1 MRLSQLLHL
10 FFPEVI
16 EIPATSGN
24 RGGDAALATGSDLRT
39 GYSLLKLVSSGLQ
52 RSHNLFVIDSEQD
65 RNHDDDDGANIVP

>member
-1 MRLSQLLHL
+1 M
-10 FFPEVI
+10 
-16 EIPATSGN
+16 
-24 RGGDAALATGSDLRT
+24 TGSDLRT

>member
-24 RGGDAALATGSDLRT
+24 RGERDAALGSDLRT

-65 RNHDDDDGANIVP
+65 RNHDDDDGANVVP